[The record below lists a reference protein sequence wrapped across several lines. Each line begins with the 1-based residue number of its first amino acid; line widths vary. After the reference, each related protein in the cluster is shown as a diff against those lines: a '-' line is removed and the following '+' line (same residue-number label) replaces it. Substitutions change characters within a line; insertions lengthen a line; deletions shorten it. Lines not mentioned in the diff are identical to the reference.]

1 MTKSKAICISIFG
14 DSFEI
19 ATSFCDF
26 ATDDCQ
32 VIFPGLSKHS

>member
-1 MTKSKAICISIFG
+1 MTKSKAICISRFG

-26 ATDDCQ
+26 ATDDGQ